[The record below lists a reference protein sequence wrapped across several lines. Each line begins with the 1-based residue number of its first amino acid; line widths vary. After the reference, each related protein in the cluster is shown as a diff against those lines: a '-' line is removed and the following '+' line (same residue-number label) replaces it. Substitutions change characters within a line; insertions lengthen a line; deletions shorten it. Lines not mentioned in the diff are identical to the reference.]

1 MKHTSG
7 YPRFLTAARCALVCA
22 TGVLALSATAAS
34 ADLNVLPKAAAGGA
48 PGGMMQTHLMKLA
61 LASLD
66 RRDAEYEQIKTPE
79 QVAAWQRSRRE
90 SFLAGIGPFPART
103 PLNAR
108 VTGKMDFADYRL
120 EKILFE
126 SRPGFFVSATLYLP
140 LTPGPHPAVVHPTG
154 HSEAAKAR
162 DLYQRASIMMAK
174 NGVAC
179 LCYDPVGQG
188 ERRQLLGLEGKA
200 LFGTTQ
206 EHQLLGVGATLLG
219 ESLAGTMI
227 WDGMRAA
234 DYLESRSDIDPNR
247 LGCAGISGGGTMS
260 SYLGAVDERF
270 AVSAP
275 GCYLTGFRRLLETI
289 GPQDGEQNLYNQL
302 GNGLDQADYVLMR
315 APRAT
320 LIMTATRDF
329 FDISGAWALFRQAK
343 RFYGRLGYPERVDL
357 IEADTVHGYPIEH
370 RVGGARWFVRWF
382 LGADRAFTESDFPT
396 LAENLLNSTPD
407 GQTLRMPGARSLPEL
422 HQETAGKL
430 AGERKKIWQ
439 NRAAALKE
447 VRRLAGIRPLA
458 DLPKPVTAER
468 DTIARAGYSIRKLT
482 LEPEA
487 GIVLPALLFAPEKT
501 ATGREPVL
509 YVHGDGKQVDAADG
523 GPIEKLVRAGHT
535 VLAVDV
541 RGTGE
546 TGSAVGRDA
555 YSKAIGAASKQW
567 TLAYLLGKSFVGMRA
582 EDVLVCARYLAAL
595 NPAANAR
602 PIVIAAGET
611 MTPALHAA
619 VLEPELFSSVRLLD
633 PLPSWTSILGKPMT
647 PNQQINTVF
656 GALRVYDLPDLI
668 ASLPKE
674 KILLA
679 AADARN

>member
-1 MKHTSG
+1 M
-7 YPRFLTAARCALVCA
+7 LMAARCALGCA
-22 TGVLALSATAAS
+22 AGALAFSATAAG
-34 ADLNVLPKAAAGGA
+34 ADLNVLPKDPGGAA
-48 PGGMMQTHLMKLA
+48 PGGMMQAHLMKLA
-61 LASLD
+61 FASLD
-66 RRDAEYEQIKTPE
+66 RRDADYEQIKTPE
-79 QVAAWQRSRRE
+79 QVAAWQRGRRE
-90 SFLAGIGPFPART
+90 SFLRAIGPFPART

-108 VTGKMDFADYRL
+108 VTGKMEFADYRL

-126 SRPGFFVSATLYLP
+126 SQPGFFVSATLYLP

-219 ESLAGTMI
+219 ESLASTMI

-234 DYLESRSDIDPNR
+234 DYLESRSDIDPKR

-289 GPQDGEQNLYNQL
+289 GPQDVEQNLYNQL
-302 GNGLDQADYVLMR
+302 GDGLDQTDYVLMR
-315 APRAT
+315 APRPT

-329 FDISGAWALFRQAK
+329 FDITGSWALFRQAK
-343 RFYGRLGYPERVDL
+343 RFYGRLGFPERVDL
-357 IEADTVHGYPIEH
+357 IEADTVHGYPVEH

-382 LGADRAFTESDFPT
+382 HGADRPFTESDFPT
-396 LAENLLNSTPD
+396 LAENLLNSSPD

-422 HQETAGKL
+422 QQEKAEKL
-430 AGERKKIWQ
+430 AGERKRLWQ
-439 NRAAALKE
+439 NAAAALPE
-447 VRRLAGIRPLA
+447 VRRLAGVRPLA
-458 DLPKPVTAER
+458 DLPKPVVTER
-468 DTIARAGYSIRKLT
+468 GAIARVGYSIGKLT
-482 LEPEA
+482 LEPEP
-487 GIVLPALLFAPEKT
+487 GIVLPALLFTPEKNSG
-501 ATGREPVL
+501 AAPVL
-509 YVHGDGKQVDAADG
+509 YVHGDGKHLDAADG
-523 GPIEKLVRAGHT
+523 GPIEKLVRTGHR
-535 VLAVDV
+535 VLAVDL
-541 RGTGE
+541 RGIGE
-546 TGSAVGRDA
+546 TGSPVGRDA
-555 YSKAIGAASKQW
+555 FGKTIGTNSKQW

-595 NPAANAR
+595 NPAAAPAR
-602 PIVIAAGET
+602 PLIVAGGEA
-611 MTPALHAA
+611 MTPALHAVA
-619 VLEPELFSSVRLLD
+619 LESEMFSSVRLLD
-633 PLPSWTSILGKPMT
+633 PLPSWMSIMGKPMT
-647 PNQQINTVF
+647 ANQQINTVF
-656 GALRVYDLPDLI
+656 GALRAYDLPDLI

-679 AADARN
+679 GVNAGRN